1 MSAKLNFRK
10 LEPKIILGI
19 FFKKNHQIKFHKVKL
34 AGEK

>member
-1 MSAKLNFRK
+1 MSEKVNFRK

-19 FFKKNHQIKFHKVKL
+19 FIIKNHQIKFHKVEL